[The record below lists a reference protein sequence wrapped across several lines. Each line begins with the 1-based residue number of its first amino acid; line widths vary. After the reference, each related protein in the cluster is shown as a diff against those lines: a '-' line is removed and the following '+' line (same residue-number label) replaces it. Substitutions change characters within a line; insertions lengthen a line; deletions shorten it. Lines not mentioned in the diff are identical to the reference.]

1 MKVQTNQT
9 LRKMVRNNN
18 FRHSYCGSVK
28 QMVLDFEKR
37 LDNSGKSQNASRYYG
52 RSISE
57 NHIFK
62 KSSDSTS
69 ENDFELRFNRYKR
82 MKSLESVYFNP
93 HHSLTITPFPDD
105 LLNESQIILDFPKHK
120 NAKICRIK
128 ETAVRRRSKLVDAQ
142 DLARYNSR
150 KTFYQSDSRLSA
162 ANSNEIAGSSLPLNL
177 LRNDACSVKTKE
189 KSEIRHQRRRTRKVE
204 CAEEVSANDEFDYSK
219 GFDEEMSRIVR
230 RMQNIEKEVEQLS
243 IRRNSSLS
251 TDLEE
256 LNIYVTDS
264 VSGDDDEDIFGQTDF
279 LKPDDLT
286 FVETYNNLGSEI
298 VFTSVGEVRQR
309 TLSSVENHESG
320 EEGCEIRSK
329 SSDASGVVRRET
341 FYDIFQNPRIEKVSS
356 AIQAENENAGETT
369 ARRICHFDYDN
380 GFRSR

>member
-1 MKVQTNQT
+1 
-9 LRKMVRNNN
+9 MVRNNYN
-18 FRHSYCGSVK
+18 GHFRHSYCGSVK

-37 LDNSGKSQNASRYYG
+37 LGNSANSQNASRYYG

-62 KSSDSTS
+62 ESDRKS
-69 ENDFELRFNRYKR
+69 ENDFESRFSRYKR
-82 MKSLESVYFNP
+82 LKSLDSLYFNP
-93 HHSLTITPFPDD
+93 HHRLTITSFPDD
-105 LLNESQIILDFPKHK
+105 LLNEESQAAVQDFPRHK
-120 NAKICRIK
+120 NAKICRMK
-128 ETAVRRRSKLVDAQ
+128 ETAVRRQSKLVDAQ
-142 DLARYNSR
+142 DLARYNSS
-150 KTFYQSDSRLSA
+150 KTFYQSDPRLSA
-162 ANSNEIAGSSLPLNL
+162 ANSNEIAGSSAPLNL
-177 LRNDACSVKTKE
+177 CNVACSVKTKK
-189 KSEIRHQRRRTRKVE
+189 KSAATRHQRRRTRKVSAEDESE
-204 CAEEVSANDEFDYSK
+204 CSK
-219 GFDEEMSRIVR
+219 GFDEEMSRIVQ

-243 IRRNSSLS
+243 IRRSSSLS

-279 LKPDDLT
+279 LNPDDLT

-309 TLSSVENHESG
+309 TLSSAENDEGG
-320 EEGCEIRSK
+320 EEGCEVRSK
-329 SSDASGVVRRET
+329 SSEAAGVVRRET

-356 AIQAENENAGETT
+356 AIQAEIENGGGEAT
-369 ARRICHFDYDN
+369 ARRICHFDYSS